1 LRRDNPRYRAPVS
14 SEVRRLWIPGPVGRL
29 EAALRLGEGDA
40 CAVLAHPHPMH
51 GGTLGNPV
59 MFHAD
64 RALNR
69 AGLSTLRFNFRG
81 VGGSEGTHDE
91 GRGEVEDVGAA
102 VQWLCGLLRERPC
115 VLIGY
120 SFGSWCAVRYAVAH
134 PEVAAVV
141 AIGLPVRTYGFE
153 TIPELR
159 RPLAVVQPEHDEFG
173 PPDEVRAVLAGA
185 DPPAR
190 VDVVPGATHLLP
202 GRAPEAGTKVVE
214 AVSWC
219 LPLSSGGG
227 GRPGSPPPPRASRP
241 A

>member
-1 LRRDNPRYRAPVS
+1 M
-14 SEVRRLWIPGPVGRL
+14 SEVRRLWIPGPAGML
-29 EAALRLGEGDA
+29 SAALRLGEGDA

-59 MFHAD
+59 LFHAD

-81 VGGSEGTHDE
+81 VGGSEGAHDE

-102 VQWLCGLLRERPC
+102 VQWLRGLLPGRAC
-115 VLIGY
+115 VLVGY
-120 SFGSWCAVRYAVAH
+120 SFGSWCAVRYAAMH
-134 PEVAAVV
+134 PEIAAVV
-141 AIGLPVRTYGFE
+141 AIGLPVGTYGFE
-153 TIPELR
+153 TVPELR

-173 PPDEVRAVLAGA
+173 PPAQVRAVLAGA

-190 VDVVPGATHLLP
+190 VDVIPGATHLLP
-202 GRAPEAGTKVVE
+202 GRAPEAAAKVVE

-219 LPLSSGGG
+219 LSLSRGAGG
-227 GRPGSPPPPRASRP
+227 PAGSPPRPRASRP